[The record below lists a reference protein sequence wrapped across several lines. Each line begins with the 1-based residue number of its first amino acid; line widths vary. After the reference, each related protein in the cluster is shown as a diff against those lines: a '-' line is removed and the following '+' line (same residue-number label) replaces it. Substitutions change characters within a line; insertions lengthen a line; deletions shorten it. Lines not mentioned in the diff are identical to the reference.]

1 MISYDEM
8 MKKIDKRVLKVFD
21 EHLCMYSIMGKD
33 NMEEANKYLIEKAK
47 TTLHTR
53 IETNLHMIKYA
64 TSKEHP
70 NLEYEMYLKH
80 DLELLK
86 ELL

>member
-47 TTLHTR
+47 NKLHND

-64 TSKEHP
+64 VNPKYP
-70 NLEYEMYLKH
+70 NREYEIYLKH

-86 ELL
+86 EFV